1 MVKLRK
7 LIKNLRITI
16 LALFVSVF
24 LTGCGVAQYAG
35 NEANFDSWY
44 KAVSSFKKGTSSEAV
59 LAEMGQPQRYWVEEG
74 TMRMAFYYCSYGLT
88 KSVSQTL
95 WFSKDFGL
103 YSYGS
108 RFNGNQA
115 ISWSGKDT
123 KFDCHSNAII
133 DWAAAPEEPKYGFG
147 LSVTEYNIDRLKIT
161 TESKITDTSCY
172 VGTTHKITLE
182 GAIGPDSSFA
192 ISKLLS
198 QLDPCLSANG
208 LIMKSPTVSLK
219 SQGGLLEHGYL
230 LGNTLRDY
238 GVTVIIESGEMCAS
252 SCAVAFLG
260 GTKRIIETGGEI
272 LFHAPYK
279 SDRNSFSSRRIDCR
293 VGEEALEKLK
303 TYYETITD
311 PETGKRLFD
320 RTMQYCSADD
330 GWILRGGASALL
342 FGVAN

>member
-1 MVKLRK
+1 MIKRRN
-7 LIKNLRITI
+7 LIKGLRIST
-16 LALFVSVF
+16 LALVVSVF
-24 LTGCGVAQYAG
+24 LTGCVTQYAA

-44 KAVSSFKKGTSSEAV
+44 TAVSSFKKGTSSEEV
-59 LAEMGQPQRYWVEEG
+59 LAEMGQPQRYWIEEG

-88 KSVSQTL
+88 KSAAQTL
-95 WFSKDFGL
+95 WFSQDFGL

-108 RFNGNQA
+108 SFNGYQA
-115 ISWSGKDT
+115 ISWSEKT
-123 KFDCHSNAII
+123 SALNCHSNVII
-133 DWAAAPEEPKYGFG
+133 NWAVAPEEPKFGFDWT
-147 LSVTEYNIDRLKIT
+147 VTEYNIDRLKIT
-161 TESKITDTSCY
+161 TESKIIDTSCHA
-172 VGTTHKITLE
+172 GTTHKITLA

-192 ISKLLS
+192 ISKLLG

-208 LIMKSPTVSLK
+208 SIMKSPTVSLK

-238 GVTVIIESGEMCAS
+238 GVTAVIESGEMCAS

-260 GTKRIIETGGEI
+260 GKKRIIERDGEI

-279 SDRNSFSSRRIDCR
+279 TERNSFSSERIDCR
-293 VGEEALEKLK
+293 VGVEALQKLK
-303 TYYETITD
+303 TYYEKITD
-311 PETGKRLFD
+311 AETGQRLFD

-330 GWILRGGASALL
+330 GWVLRGGASAIL